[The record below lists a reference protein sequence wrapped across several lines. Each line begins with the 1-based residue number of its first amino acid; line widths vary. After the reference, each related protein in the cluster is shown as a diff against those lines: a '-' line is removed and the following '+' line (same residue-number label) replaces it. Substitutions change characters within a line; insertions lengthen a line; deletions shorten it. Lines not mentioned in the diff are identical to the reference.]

1 MDTEFSLMIEDES
14 EALAASAAQACF
26 DRLDALELL
35 LTKFNDTSDVAVI
48 RSLAPGQTA
57 TVARET
63 IDLLVVCAK
72 VCAATLRIVF
82 SRPAALFRL
91 MVMMDSIIRVFLI

>member
-35 LTKFNDTSDVAVI
+35 LTKFNEDRKS
-48 RSLAPGQTA
+48 
-57 TVARET
+57 
-63 IDLLVVCAK
+63 VV
-72 VCAATLRIVF
+72 
-82 SRPAALFRL
+82 
-91 MVMMDSIIRVFLI
+91 